1 MAGQTD
7 PISDAF
13 REVKLLKHRE
23 YNRESDFTCAY
34 DGWENTIQAVSD
46 HSAVEINIPPEIGGR
61 PVTAIGNN
69 AFLGCSKLKWIRIPD
84 TVKSIGNNA
93 FKDCVSL
100 KEGVLSASLEKIGA
114 FAFSGC
120 VSLKSLVLSNRL
132 KRIEINSFRNCR
144 KFSEARIKDME
155 TGEIRDFVVACQSDN
170 AIWMYLMAI
179 MRACDPLSGY
189 MDKYDATFL
198 EVADEDD
205 IYRIAVHRLRNPLGL
220 TDEMEE
226 IYRSRLRNMVKRV
239 ILMDRVERLTAIG
252 DLDCIDENALESY
265 IEIASKMGGG
275 CVAYLLEYK
284 YRKNRI
290 GLSDF
295 SL

>member
-1 MAGQTD
+1 M
-7 PISDAF
+7 
-13 REVKLLKHRE
+13 KHRD
-23 YNRESDFTCAY
+23 YNKESDFTCSY

-46 HSAVEINIPPEIGGR
+46 HSAVEINIPPVIAGR

-69 AFLGCSKLKWIRIPD
+69 AFLGCTKLKWIRIPD

-93 FKDCVSL
+93 FKDCASL
-100 KEGVLSASLEKIGA
+100 KEGVLSADLEKIGA

-120 VSLKSLVLSNRL
+120 VSLKRLVLSNKL
-132 KRIEINSFRNCR
+132 KRIEMNSFRNCR
-144 KFSEARIKDME
+144 KFSEATIIFKE
-155 TGEIRDFVVACQSDN
+155 TGETRDFVVACESDN

-198 EVADEDD
+198 EVSDEDD
-205 IYRIAVHRLRNPLGL
+205 IYRIAVSRLKNPLGL
-220 TDEMEE
+220 TEEMEE
-226 IYRSRLRNMVKRV
+226 IYRSRLRNMVKKI
-239 ILMDRVERLTAIG
+239 ILSDRVERLTAIG
-252 DLDCIDENALESY
+252 DLDCIDESALESY
-265 IEIASKMGGG
+265 IETAGSMGGG
-275 CVAYLLEYK
+275 CIAYLLEYK
-284 YRKNRI
+284 HRKNRI

>member
-1 MAGQTD
+1 M
-7 PISDAF
+7 
-13 REVKLLKHRE
+13 KHRG
-23 YNRESDFTCAY
+23 YNRESDFTCAF

-46 HSAVEINIPPEIGGR
+46 HSAVEINIPPLIGGR

-100 KEGVLSASLEKIGA
+100 REGVLSTDLEKIGA

-120 VSLKSLVLSNRL
+120 VSLKTLVLSNHL
-132 KRIEINSFRNCR
+132 KRIEMNSFRNCR
-144 KFSEARIKDME
+144 KFSEARIKYKE
-155 TGEIRDFVVACQSDN
+155 TGEIRDFVVACESDN
-170 AIWMYLMAI
+170 AIWMYLMAV

-198 EVADEDD
+198 EVSDEDD
-205 IYRIAVHRLRNPLGL
+205 IYRIAVSRLKNPFGL
-220 TDEMEE
+220 TDEMEN
-226 IYRSRLRNMVKRV
+226 IYRSRLRNMVKKV
-239 ILMDRVERLTAIG
+239 ILSDQVERLTAIG
-252 DLDCIDENALESY
+252 DLDCIDESSLESY

-275 CVAYLLEYK
+275 CIAYLLEYK